1 MRRRRRH
8 RKKGRRVLLLLL
20 LGLLSVSGFAVSR
33 QMHRVFMEYAA
44 NVCED
49 SAIQEINNLMQ
60 DEVFSDPETYEN
72 MVILERDRENHVTA
86 LRTDVI
92 AIGQIK
98 ARLVNVL
105 FDRLEDLEQTTIEVP
120 LGTVFAPSFFSGM
133 GPVVDIGMAGL
144 TQMEAEFVSAFSAAG
159 INQTRHNIIIEIHA
173 GFRILTPFGGEDREI
188 VSSYPVT
195 DTVIVGTV
203 PERYTYI
210 DDLGSGL
217 LGQISDYSSGA
228 VQPYDNSSENG
239 K

>member
-1 MRRRRRH
+1 MRRRRY
-8 RKKGRRVLLLLL
+8 RKKGRRVLPFLLLI
-20 LGLLSVSGFAVSR
+20 AVGAAIISASCR
-33 QMHRVFMEYAA
+33 MHRVFMEYAA

-60 DEVFSDPETYEN
+60 DEVFSDPESYEN
-72 MVILERDRENHVTA
+72 MVILERDNENHVTA

-98 ARLVNVL
+98 ARLVNGL
-105 FDRLEDLEQTTIEVP
+105 FDRLEDLEQTTVEVP
-120 LGTVFAPSFFSGM
+120 LGSVFAPRFFSGM

-144 TQMEAEFVSAFSAAG
+144 TQMEAEFVSAFSSAG

-188 VSSYPVT
+188 VSRYPVT

-210 DDLGSGL
+210 DDLGSEL
-217 LGQISDYSSGA
+217 LGEIHDH
-228 VQPYDNSSENG
+228 DNSTENG